1 MAEALSDYESE
12 LDPQTPPLLTR
23 LLPSLSQ
30 ETLIALMTMKINC
43 WECCYEST
51 FTKKLQKKANSKAVK
66 PINDIIKVGVVSGC
80 GMCPQSHAIR
90 KSWHLWRSVH

>member
-1 MAEALSDYESE
+1 MAEALSDSESE

-43 WECCYEST
+43 LKCCYEPP
-51 FTKKLQKKANSKAVK
+51 FTEKLLTESKKANSKAVK
-66 PINDIIKVGVVSGC
+66 PI
-80 GMCPQSHAIR
+80 
-90 KSWHLWRSVH
+90 